1 MVITAICSE
10 STVISASL
18 AQIQSLLLQRQDLS
32 RVWASRT
39 ELPAVLDQAVTGCML
54 IFSCLDAEIQ
64 RITGGSTQN
73 AALRRWRPRLRMMWS
88 ESQLN
93 DLLSSI
99 RGQQTAMTLLIQLLQ
114 MYVLEY
120 ELGRLDSLSV
130 LADID
135 QEHFARDQ
143 RNIATERGHLPH
155 VR

>member
-64 RITGGSTQN
+64 RITGGQHAECRPKTM
-73 AALRRWRPRLRMMWS
+73 AA
-88 ESQLN
+88 
-93 DLLSSI
+93 SSSHD
-99 RGQQTAMTLLIQLLQ
+99 
-114 MYVLEY
+114 V
-120 ELGRLDSLSV
+120 
-130 LADID
+130 
-135 QEHFARDQ
+135 
-143 RNIATERGHLPH
+143 ER
-155 VR
+155 VAAE